1 VKRTGQVPFMKLKIG
16 IFVVIACALLL
27 WATFQ
32 SGSFRLGKEDEAT
45 VHFPTVGGLEPGAIV
60 RLNGVPVGIVRKI
73 SLDSGTNEVAV
84 KLGLKKGTRA
94 HIHQGA
100 TARITTVGFLSE
112 LYVELTPGDPS
123 LPPIQNDAEISSG
136 VVPDPGAL
144 MTKVQSMED
153 SLQTLLGSLT
163 TTGRGIAAGH
173 GTLGKLTRDEQ
184 LYQNVVSLTREATIM
199 TQRLSRNQEIVT
211 ARLLGLTTSL
221 DSLTQQVQHGNGT
234 VTHLL
239 TSGELYHN
247 LASGTA
253 RLDSLLGVVQ
263 SGQGT
268 FGRMMADTT
277 LYADTKALVGS
288 MKRLM
293 AEIEKNPKK
302 YLKFSVF

>member
-16 IFVVIACALLL
+16 ILVLIACVLLL

-32 SGSFRLGKEDEAT
+32 SGTFGFGHEDT
-45 VHFPTVGGLEPGAIV
+45 VTVRFPYVGGLESGAVV
-60 RLNGVPVGIVRKI
+60 RMNGVPLGFVRKI
-73 SLDSGTNEVAV
+73 SLIPGSNDVAV
-84 KLGLKKGTRA
+84 KLGLKSGTRA
-94 HIHQGA
+94 RLHQGA

-112 LYVELTPGDPS
+112 LYVELYGGNPN
-123 LPPIQNDAEISSG
+123 LPLIQSDSEVSAS

-144 MTKVQSMED
+144 MGQVKNMGD
-153 SLQTLLGSLT
+153 SLAILLGNLNSAGRSISG
-163 TTGRGIAAGH
+163 GRGTIGR
-173 GTLGKLTRDEQ
+173 LTRDEA
-184 LYQNVVSLTREATIM
+184 LYENMVALTRQATALTEKLSTNQAIVTQRLVSLT
-199 TQRLSRNQEIVT
+199 
-211 ARLLGLTTSL
+211 GSL

-234 VTHLL
+234 VSHLL
-239 TSGELYHN
+239 QSGELYHS

-263 SGQGT
+263 SGKGT
-268 FGRMMADTT
+268 FGQMMADTT
-277 LYADTKALVGS
+277 LYTDTKALVGS